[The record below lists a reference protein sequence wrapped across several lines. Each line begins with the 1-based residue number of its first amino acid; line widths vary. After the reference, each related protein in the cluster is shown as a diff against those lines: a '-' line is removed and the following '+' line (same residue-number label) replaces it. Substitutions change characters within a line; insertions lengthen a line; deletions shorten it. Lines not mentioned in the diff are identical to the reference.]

1 MSDQPKPIAWAFYW
15 PDGRL
20 RFIVEG
26 EERAKAWA
34 KSHQGEVVPLVP
46 AKPETRQA

>member
-20 RFIVEG
+20 RFVVEG
-26 EERAKAWA
+26 EDRAKAWT
-34 KSHQGEVVPLVP
+34 KLHEGKIVPLVP
-46 AKPETRQA
+46 AQPEQRQA